1 MKHIK
6 SFLPLLF
13 APLLTACLGDEPN
26 NIAYVTAIGM
36 DRSDIGYLYT
46 IQFAQPTKISGGS
59 EEGGGSVGDIV
70 DNIAVEA
77 PTLYSAINVADTII
91 SKDLSLSHA
100 KVFVVAE
107 DIARRG
113 LGELND
119 VIARNNDISPDIYIS
134 ITDNA
139 GEYLESVMP
148 SIELNPVKYY
158 QLTYEN
164 KNGSAI
170 PQNNAHDFYSACVSG
185 SKDALLPLAGIA
197 GAEDETAEAQPEKQK
212 SIENEKQENAEI
224 NTGGFDNGTRNYFA
238 GETGKK
244 IKNKSEVLG
253 AAVFKGDR
261 LIGKIGSTET
271 ELHNILMNHFVT
283 MNLSF
288 FTDDGQLTLKVSE
301 KSFPEYVID
310 KDDKTADIYLTLQ
323 CELLS
328 VPDKHPSRLAGIEK
342 TVADAVNSSA
352 EQFAEKMYRD
362 MGADVLGI
370 RGRLKSKF
378 LTLGEYER
386 YCAGFDPAEW
396 RFFVHSDV
404 DIRRTGMTY
413 YE

>member
-1 MKHIK
+1 MKQIK
-6 SFLPLLF
+6 LFLPLLL
-13 APLLTACLGDEPN
+13 APFLSSCLGDEPN
-26 NIAYVTAIGM
+26 NIAYVTAIGI
-36 DRSDIGYLYT
+36 DRADVGYLYT

-59 EEGGGSVGDIV
+59 EESGGSTGDIV

-77 PTLYSAINVADTII
+77 PTLYSAINIADTII

-100 KVFVVAE
+100 KVFVIAE
-107 DIARRG
+107 EIARGG
-113 LGELND
+113 LGEIND
-119 VIARNNDISPDIYIS
+119 TIARNNDLRPDIYIS
-134 ITDNA
+134 ITDKA
-139 GEYLESVMP
+139 GEYLDEVKP

-170 PQNNAHDFYSACVSG
+170 PQNNARDFYSACVSG
-185 SKDALLPLAGIA
+185 TKDALLPLAGIA
-197 GAEDETAEAQPEKQK
+197 EAADESAEDRSEEQK
-212 SIENEKQENAEI
+212 SIENTKQNDANI

-271 ELHNILMNHFVT
+271 ELHNILMNHFMT

-288 FTDDGQLTLKVSE
+288 YSDDGQITLKVSE
-301 KSFPEYVID
+301 KNFPKYVVD
-310 KDDKTADIYLTLQ
+310 KDNKTADIYLVLQ

-328 VPDKHPSRLAGIEK
+328 VPDKHPSNLADVEK
-342 TVADAVNSSA
+342 AVSETVNIGA
-352 EQFAEKMYRD
+352 EQFAEKMYRELN
-362 MGADVLGI
+362 ADVLGI
-370 RGRLKSKF
+370 KGRLRSKF
-378 LTLGEYER
+378 LTLAGYEK
-386 YCAGFDPAEW
+386 YCAAFDPAEW
-396 RFFVHSDV
+396 NIYVHSDIE
-404 DIRRTGMTY
+404 IRRTGMTY

>member
-1 MKHIK
+1 MKNIK
-6 SFLPLLF
+6 LFLPLLF
-13 APLLTACLGDEPN
+13 APLLTSCLGDEPN

-36 DRSDIGYLYT
+36 DRSDAGYLYT

-59 EEGGGSVGDIV
+59 EESGGTIGDIV

-100 KVFVVAE
+100 KVFVIAE
-107 DIARRG
+107 DIARGG
-113 LGELND
+113 LGEIND
-119 VIARNNDISPDIYIS
+119 TIARNNDISPDIYIS

-139 GEYLESVMP
+139 GEYLDEVKP

-170 PQNNAHDFYSACVSG
+170 PQNNARDFYSACVSG
-185 SKDALLPLAGIA
+185 TKDVLLPLAGIA
-197 GAEDETAEAQPEKQK
+197 EAADEDAEDRSEEQK
-212 SIENEKQENAEI
+212 SIENTKQADANI

-288 FTDDGQLTLKVSE
+288 YTEDGQITLKVSE
-301 KSFPEYVID
+301 KHTPKYVVD
-310 KDDKTADIYLTLQ
+310 KDNKTADIYLALQ

-328 VPDKHPSRLAGIEK
+328 VPNKHPTRLE
-342 TVADAVNSSA
+342 AVEEAVSEAVDIGA
-352 EQFAEKMYRD
+352 EQFTKKMYRE
-362 MGADVLGI
+362 MNADVLGI
-370 RGRLKSKF
+370 KGRLKSKF
-378 LTLGEYER
+378 LTLDGYER
-386 YCAGFDPAEW
+386 YCAAFDPAEW
-396 RFFVHSDV
+396 SFSIHSDIE
-404 DIRRTGMTY
+404 IRRTGMTY
-413 YE
+413 Y